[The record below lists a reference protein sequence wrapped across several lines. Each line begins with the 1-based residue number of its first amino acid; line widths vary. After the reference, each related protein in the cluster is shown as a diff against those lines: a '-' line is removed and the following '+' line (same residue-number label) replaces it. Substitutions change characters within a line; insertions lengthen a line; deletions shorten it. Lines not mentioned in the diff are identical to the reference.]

1 MINSLQHVG
10 VGVTDVDRS
19 YEFYHRHL
27 RFKMKL
33 SELEDDIEE
42 LVPMFGRRPRMR
54 ILNALNAYGGA
65 TLELFQHVDTP
76 PRTKPSPPSWGDT
89 GYLELGVEVKGL
101 EKVFGVMEKAGVDML
116 TDIHEL
122 KTATGA
128 TWRYAYLKD
137 PDGLP
142 IQLIDLDDAR
152 SDQGPGLVC
161 GIVHVGLGVSDL
173 ERAQAFY
180 GVLGFDEELCHGQDV
195 AGELEPVM
203 PGPDGLEVVYLGRS
217 AGSTARLVSFTGGMV
232 KLFHCGGRSG
242 ERVFEGRRFGDPG
255 LVEIGLDVDDAAAAS
270 ERATGAGGREV
281 VPPTDFDWGFGPR
294 GTLVYIGDPEG
305 NVVEFVRLKSVFKLS
320 PGALNWVVA
329 RPGRLLARMHI
340 L

>member
-19 YEFYHRHL
+19 YEFYRRHL
-27 RFKMKL
+27 RFKIKL
-33 SELEDDIEE
+33 SELEDDVEE

-65 TLELFQHVDTP
+65 TLELFRHIDTP
-76 PRTKPSPPSWGDT
+76 PRIKPTPASWGDS

-101 EKVFGVMEKAGVDML
+101 GKIYGGMEKAGVDML
-116 TDIHEL
+116 TGIHEL
-122 KTATGA
+122 KTAAGS
-128 TWRYAYLKD
+128 TWRYAYIKD

-142 IQLIDLDDAR
+142 IQLIDLSVAR
-152 SDQGPGLVC
+152 ADQGPGLVC
-161 GIVHVGLGVSDL
+161 GIVHVGLGVLDL
-173 ERAQAFY
+173 ERARAFY
-180 GVLGFDEELCHGQDV
+180 GVLGFDEELYHGRDV

-203 PGPDGLEVVYLGRS
+203 SSPGELEVVYLGRK

-232 KLFHCGGRSG
+232 KLLHSNGRGS
-242 ERVFEGRRFGDPG
+242 ERVFKGRRFGDPG
-255 LVEIGLDVDDAAAAS
+255 LAEIGLDVDDAAAALKK
-270 ERATGAGGREV
+270 AMGAGAAEV
-281 VPPTDFDWGFGPR
+281 VPPTDFNWGFGPR
-294 GTLVYIGDPEG
+294 GTLVYISDPEG
-305 NVVEFVRLKSVFKLS
+305 NVVEFVKLKSVFKLP

-329 RPGRLLARMHI
+329 RPGRMLARLRI